1 MIPMDRSGAAPGGR
15 GGNWRN
21 ETVACA
27 GLPGQNGRVTSG
39 WSTMPEMLALRET
52 DPHEV
57 GGYRLLGRL
66 GEGGQGVVFMGVDPA
81 GTEVAVKLLPPTT
94 DPQVRS
100 RFLKEVAAAQRVAR
114 FCTAQVLDA
123 GIFERRPFIVSE
135 YVSGPSLVE
144 VVEQLGPR
152 GGAALERIAV
162 ATLTALG
169 TVHAAGMVHRDFKP
183 GNVLLGPDGPV
194 LIDFGLAAVPG
205 MTTMGASGQVAIGTP
220 AFMAPEQLAGTRVT
234 AAADMWSWAVTM
246 VFAGTGELPFKGG
259 SLTATAL
266 AILHSEPQVGRLPEP
281 LSSLIHRCLHKDPAA
296 RPSARGVL
304 GELVAAGA
312 RLIGPMPPMASA
324 PAADEETSG
333 SLGASAAPTEPPYG
347 NGDGLLSARPG
358 SRSRPTRRER
368 SRALRRRR
376 VAMLLAAILLVAGTG
391 VLVVKLHGRGV
402 LSDRLAGN
410 QQLTA
415 EAAARTA
422 AINWIVHQVSPGAEV
437 SCDAQVCADLVS
449 SGFPSAQ
456 VVTLGPGSNDPLGSA
471 LVVATA
477 TVRNQFGSRLG
488 VYAPAVIASF
498 GTGNAKIDIRWLYPG
513 GAAAY
518 NAALPA
524 TLGARKQANA
534 QLLTNSNIGFS
545 AAAKA
550 QLLSGQ
556 VDPSLPELLAIM
568 AHSHPLRIVD
578 FASQS
583 PGGGPASLLRW
594 VDLAT
599 TVPAAHLTP
608 AAYLDWM
615 QSFIG
620 TQRAEYQPVWVQRIT
635 LRTGQ
640 AVLRLGYGA
649 PSLLSTSSS
658 AAGPG

>member
-1 MIPMDRSGAAPGGR
+1 VKAAA
-15 GGNWRN
+15 GNWRN
-21 ETVACA
+21 EIVACA
-27 GLPGQNGRVTSG
+27 GPPGQNGRVTSG

-66 GEGGQGVVFMGVDPA
+66 GEGGQGVVFMAEDPA
-81 GTEVAVKLLPPTT
+81 GSGVAVKLLPPTT

-100 RFLKEVAAAQRVAR
+100 RFLKEVAAAQRLAR

-205 MTTMGASGQVAIGTP
+205 MTTMGPSGQVAIGTP

-259 SLTATAL
+259 SLTATAF

-281 LSSLIHRCLHKDPAA
+281 LSSLIYRCLNKDPAA

-324 PAADEETSG
+324 PDADEETSG
-333 SLGASAAPTEPPYG
+333 SLRASAAPTGPPYG
-347 NGDGLLSARPG
+347 NGDGLLGARPG
-358 SRSRPTRRER
+358 SRSQPTRRER
-368 SRALRRRR
+368 SRTLRRRR
-376 VAMLLAAILLVAGTG
+376 VAMLLAAILMVAGAG
-391 VLVVKLHGRGV
+391 VLVVKLHGRGA

-422 AINWIVHQVSPGAEV
+422 AIHWIVHQVSPGAEV

-449 SGFPSAQ
+449 SGFPPAQ
-456 VVTLGPGSNDPLGSA
+456 VVTLGPGSNDPLGSQ

-488 VYAPAVIASF
+488 VYAPAVLASF

-524 TLGARKQANA
+524 TLSARKAADA

-556 VDPSLPELLAIM
+556 VDPSLPELIAVM

-608 AAYLDWM
+608 AAYLSWM
-615 QSFIG
+615 ESFI
-620 TQRAEYQPVWVQRIT
+620 TSQRAEYQPVWVQQVPP
-635 LRTGQ
+635 RTGQ

-649 PSLLSTSSS
+649 PSMLSYSGSG
-658 AAGPG
+658 AGPG